1 MKVQSY
7 LIFDLGIFIDVKHK
21 AVPKTKPKFAM
32 LEPNTLEMAMSDDP
46 FRAELILINN
56 SGAEVAKET
65 TVKPITTFDKFNFIE
80 RSTADL
86 RR

>member
-1 MKVQSY
+1 
-7 LIFDLGIFIDVKHK
+7 
-21 AVPKTKPKFAM
+21 M
-32 LEPNTLEMAMSDDP
+32 LEPNTFDMAMSDDP
-46 FRAELILINN
+46 FRAELMLINN

>member
-7 LIFDLGIFIDVKHK
+7 LILDLGIFIEVKHK
-21 AVPKTKPKFAM
+21 AVPRTKPKFAM
-32 LEPNTLEMAMSDDP
+32 LDPNTLEIAMSDDP
-46 FRAELILINN
+46 FKAELILINN

-65 TVKPITTFDKFNFIE
+65 TVRPMTTFDKFNFIE